1 VFDVDKSVQYLNSHA
16 HSQSTS
22 NCAKYVR
29 IAISN
34 PAGGGQPMGTTKS
47 AKDYGPQL
55 KAAGF
60 REVTDG
66 TLQKGDV
73 AVIQPYAGGNPNG
86 HMAMYNGE
94 GWVSDFRQNGSTPYP
109 GPGYRAA
116 EPPYKIYR
124 HQDAKPSSGG
134 GKSSGSGVQGITR
147 RGKRLKKGAH
157 HGVYLGRKQR
167 HLSHRRAELEGGGN
181 VIEGSGTT
189 FVGRE
194 RYAVARLGDDTTD
207 APIAVGDETV
217 LVG

>member
-1 VFDVDKSVQYLNSHA
+1 MFDVDKAVQYLNSHA
-16 HSQSTS
+16 EPESTS

-34 PAGGGQPMGTTKS
+34 KAGGGQPVGNTKS

-55 KAAGF
+55 EAAGF
-60 REVTDG
+60 RQVTDG

-86 HMAMYNGE
+86 HMAMYNGS
-94 GWVSDFRQNGSTPYP
+94 GWVSDFKQNGSTPYP

-116 EPPYKIYR
+116 KPPYKIYR
-124 HQDAKPSSGG
+124 HQDAKAQSTGG
-134 GKSSGSGVQGITR
+134 GAQGITKQ
-147 RGKRLKKGAH
+147 GKKLKKGAQ
-157 HGVYLGRKQR
+157 HGVYLGPKQR
-167 HLSHRRAELEGGGN
+167 HLSHKRAELEGGGY
-181 VIEGSGTT
+181 VTQGSSTT

-194 RYAVARLGDDTTD
+194 RYAVARVEDETTD
-207 APIAVGDETV
+207 APIVVGEDTV